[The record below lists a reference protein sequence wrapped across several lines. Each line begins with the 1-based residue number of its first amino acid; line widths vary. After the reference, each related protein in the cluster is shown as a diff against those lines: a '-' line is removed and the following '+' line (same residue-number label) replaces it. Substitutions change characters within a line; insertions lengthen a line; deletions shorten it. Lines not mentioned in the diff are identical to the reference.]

1 LTPGEHVIE
10 FSREGYKP
18 KRLTKQFAAGETLQL
33 SGGEIAL
40 EAVQGVLHIN
50 RFPLDSEVTITRE
63 GETQARTV
71 GVTTLNLPE
80 GSYTLKATAPNY
92 SPRIS
97 VVHVTA
103 GETKTVDLRLTGEQK
118 AGMALWE
125 NPDRWVPGGNWFVR
139 RGGGFALC
147 SISPAAGR
155 FLFTVT
161 LRKGHRLQWVVN
173 QTDERNY
180 VLFQLE
186 KKTFTRS
193 LVRNGVATELARAA
207 LSFEPPGYYTLQVR
221 VAAST
226 IAHQAFDG
234 RNWILLDSWTE
245 PSQNFTGGKFGFLI
259 PSGDEVGISNFS
271 YYPQ

>member
-1 LTPGEHVIE
+1 
-10 FSREGYKP
+10 
-18 KRLTKQFAAGETLQL
+18 
-33 SGGEIAL
+33 
-40 EAVQGVLHIN
+40 
-50 RFPLDSEVTITRE
+50 
-63 GETQARTV
+63 
-71 GVTTLNLPE
+71 
-80 GSYTLKATAPNY
+80 
-92 SPRIS
+92 
-97 VVHVTA
+97 
-103 GETKTVDLRLTGEQK
+103 
-118 AGMALWE
+118 MALWE

-234 RNWILLDSWTE
+234 KNWILLDSWTE